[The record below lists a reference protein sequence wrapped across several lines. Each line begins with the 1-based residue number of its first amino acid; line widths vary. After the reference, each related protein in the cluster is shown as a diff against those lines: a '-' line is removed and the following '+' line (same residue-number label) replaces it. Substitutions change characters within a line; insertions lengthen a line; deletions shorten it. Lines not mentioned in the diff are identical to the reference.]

1 MAVPDRNRVR
11 MTTSATTEQRFDPPG
26 AGSWEIDGTHHPRPA
41 PRFYTDIQPEALA
54 AGFRESTRR

>member
-1 MAVPDRNRVR
+1 

-26 AGSWEIDGTHHPRPA
+26 AGSWEVDGTHHPRPA
-41 PRFYTDIQPEALA
+41 PRFYADIQPEPLA